1 MAEEPILLWFRR
13 DLRLADQPAVSAAVE
28 SGRPVVP
35 VFILDD
41 AADGVRPLGGA
52 SKWWLDKSL
61 KSLMGD
67 LERLG
72 SRLIVRRG
80 RSDAVLTD
88 LARETGARAAVWG
101 RSYERG
107 AKTRDGRVRAALEA
121 GGIAGTETGGS
132 FLVEPG
138 SVLNGSGEPY
148 RVFAPWWRAAQRT
161 LGEVRP
167 TPAPERIRSPETWPA
182 SVPPQDWGLHPTRPD
197 WSGGFDWT
205 PGERA
210 AQTRLSA
217 FMASGA
223 SRYHQTRD
231 LPGEDGSTR
240 LSGHLTWGEIGAR
253 QVWTAAH
260 AAGLGPEARD
270 KLLSEVAWRDFNWQ
284 LMAFHPQV
292 EDRPFRP
299 EFAAMPFRE
308 APAEMEAWRRGRTG
322 YPIVDAGMRELWVT
336 GWMPNRLRLIAGSFQ
351 VKHLLAD
358 WRLGEAWFWD
368 TLVDADPANNPLN
381 WQWLAGSGP
390 DAQPF
395 NRIFNPLLQAEK
407 FDPDG
412 RYVRR
417 WLPELARLP
426 DALVHKPWEAP
437 PEILREAGVE
447 LGRTYPRP
455 IVDHAEARGR
465 ALAAFSKMRD
475 ERPVHSTS

>member
-13 DLRLADQPAVSAAVE
+13 DLRVTDHLAVTAAVE
-28 SGRPVVP
+28 TGRPVVP
-35 VFILDD
+35 VFVLDD
-41 AADGVRPLGGA
+41 GEDGVRPLGGA
-52 SKWWLDKSL
+52 SRWWLDKSL
-61 KSLMGD
+61 RALAAE

-80 RSDAVLTD
+80 RSDRELPA
-88 LARETGARAAVWG
+88 LARETGAHAAVWG
-101 RSYERG
+101 RSYEPG
-107 AKTRDGRVRAALEA
+107 ARARDAAARAALEA
-121 GGIAGTETGGS
+121 DGLAVTEARGS

-148 RVFAPWWRAAQRT
+148 RIFAPWWRAAQKT
-161 LGEVRP
+161 LGEVRLA
-167 TPAPERIRSPETWPA
+167 PAPERIQPPQIWPA
-182 SVPPQDWGLHPTRPD
+182 SVPPQDWGLHPTKPD
-197 WSGGFDWT
+197 WSTGFPWT

-210 AQTRLSA
+210 AQARLTA
-217 FMASGA
+217 FMAGGA

-253 QVWTAAH
+253 QIWAAAH
-260 AAGLGPEARD
+260 AAGLGQEARD

-292 EDRPFRP
+292 ADRPFRP

-308 APAEMEAWRRGRTG
+308 APDEVEAWRLGRTG
-322 YPIVDAGMRELWVT
+322 YPIVDAGMRQLWTT
-336 GWMPNRLRLIAGSFQ
+336 GWMPNRLRLIAGSFE
-351 VKHLLAD
+351 VKHLLTD
-358 WRLGEAWFWD
+358 WRLGETWFWD

-381 WQWLAGSGP
+381 WQWIAGSGP

-407 FDPDG
+407 FDPEG

-426 DALVHKPWEAP
+426 DDYVHKPWEAP
-437 PEILREAGVE
+437 PEILRGAGIE
-447 LGRTYPRP
+447 LGRTYPHP
-455 IVDHAEARGR
+455 IVDHAEARRR
-465 ALAAFSKMRD
+465 ALTAFAALRGRTAD
-475 ERPVHSTS
+475 ES